1 MIDDAITRHVA
12 RLARLGLT
20 EDEVVRMQHELSA
33 ILEYVDQVQGLELAD
48 IVPTTHASPLSNVL
62 REDVPTPSVSAELA
76 LREGPNVTADGFTVP
91 RMG

>member
-1 MIDDAITRHVA
+1 VIDDAITRHVA

-20 EDEVVRMQHELSA
+20 EDEIVRMQHELRA
-33 ILEYVDQVQGLELAD
+33 ILEYVDQVQGLDLAD
-48 IVPTTHASPLSNVL
+48 IVPTTHAIPLSNVL
-62 REDVPTPSVSAELA
+62 REDLPTPSVPADLA